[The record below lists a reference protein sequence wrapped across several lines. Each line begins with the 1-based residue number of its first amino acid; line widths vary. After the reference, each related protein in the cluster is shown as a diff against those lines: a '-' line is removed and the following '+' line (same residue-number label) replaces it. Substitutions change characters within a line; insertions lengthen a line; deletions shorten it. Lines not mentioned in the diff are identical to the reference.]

1 MKPDEPTAESDDLR
15 ALARGAARRA
25 YDCALADDWY
35 GAGHWG
41 EELREIAGNNEHD
54 LEIQIQLTTTASIL
68 IKLLRE
74 AGEWERLD
82 HWGEVLIRLAQVFP
96 QNLEIQRRLAQ
107 GACQAIRAYSLT
119 VDLRKKKFDHW
130 IDTLLEV
137 VRANPEHPEIQLE
150 LSRAS
155 SIVIHSYGWISKAW
169 SRVAQWGAEMQRVQR
184 QNLQHV
190 EIQSGILQGLVA
202 IVQNYGMAKMF
213 KDIEPWVDF
222 LAEML
227 PAAPVTEME
236 YSNSW
241 ASCLSACWSDM
252 EITRR
257 LASTIINYW
266 PGYHSKSVQPDLP
279 ICLSYA
285 EMLSEQDREL
295 HRVRFTRKSELAGQ
309 LRQVLLGATS
319 MDWEEVVVLVA
330 ELWDLRMYLA
340 DRGDALVPVLEQ
352 FQMEEKLHQAST
364 DPWRREKD
372 W

>member
-1 MKPDEPTAESDDLR
+1 MKPDQPTAESNDPR
-15 ALARGAARRA
+15 ALARSAARRA
-25 YDCALADDWY
+25 YDCALADDWK

-54 LEIQIQLTTTASIL
+54 LEIQIQLATTASIL
-68 IKLLRE
+68 IKFLRE
-74 AGEWERLD
+74 AGDWERLE
-82 HWGEVLIRLAQVFP
+82 HWGEALLLVARAFP
-96 QNLEIQRRLAQ
+96 QIPEIQLRLAQ
-107 GACQAIRAYSLT
+107 GAYQAIRQYSLSA
-119 VDLRKKKFDHW
+119 DGQKKKFDHW
-130 IDTLLEV
+130 TDILLEV
-137 VRANPEHPEIQLE
+137 ARANPEHPEIQLE

-155 SIVIHSYGWISKAW
+155 SSVIQNYGWISKDW

-190 EIQSGILQGLVA
+190 EIQSCILQGLVA
-202 IVQNYGMAKMF
+202 IVQNYSMAKMF
-213 KDIEPWVDF
+213 REIEPWVNF

-227 PAAPVTEME
+227 PVAPVTEKE
-236 YSNSW
+236 YSNLW

-257 LASTIINYW
+257 LASTIVNYW
-266 PGYHSKSVQPDLP
+266 PGYHCKSVQPDLP
-279 ICLSYA
+279 IFLAYA
-285 EMLSEQDREL
+285 ELLSEQDREL

-330 ELWDLRMYLA
+330 ELWDLRLYLA
-340 DRGDALVPVLEQ
+340 DRGDALIPVLEQ
-352 FQMEEKLHQAST
+352 FKMEEQLHQAST